1 MANFSER
8 LSRIRRGAH
17 ASGSDSP
24 DLTHPDSVAGG
35 MPPALREFGVG
46 AQILRQLGVSRLRL
60 LTNSERPLPGLD
72 AFGVE
77 VAERVPLE

>member
-17 ASGSDSP
+17 ASGADSP

-35 MPPALREFGVG
+35 MPPALREYGVG
-46 AQILRQLGVSRLRL
+46 VQILRQLGVTKLRL
-60 LTNSERPLPGLD
+60 MTNSKRPLPGLD
-72 AFGVE
+72 AFGIEVVE
-77 VAERVPLE
+77 HVPLV

>member
-17 ASGSDSP
+17 ERGSDAP
-24 DLTHPDSVAGG
+24 DLTHPDSVAGS
-35 MPPALREFGVG
+35 MPPALREYGVG
-46 AQILRQLGVSRLRL
+46 VQILRQLGVSKLRL
-60 LTNSERPLPGLD
+60 LTNSKRPLPGLE

-77 VAERVPLE
+77 VVEHVPLS